1 MRRRFGFIGTTL
13 GFIGLGLGF
22 LMGSTGCSTEEEEPV
37 VPVAEQYIPA
47 ERNLVTNESTT
58 VSPLEFLAVK
68 PGTNKNPRLIYLIGV
83 DNTNNKVTYEVME
96 NNVPVEKTSDFN
108 ANTGIGVFDL
118 GTMTVSYR
126 VNFAKTGLNA
136 DVNKD
141 GDITAD
147 ALTGHIAIEGIAIP
161 LNGSF
166 QIQPRTDL
174 GTYWQ
179 RSEVPFPLVYTFV
192 GLNADKSAIVL
203 KDDNDGLTEFDISTG
218 LISTYMGQH
227 PFKVIDTPDGPRLY
241 VDLNADGDLGLDPL
255 EGHPFITEELQE
267 IREGNFF
274 YIGDAVVPNQFPLVY
289 RLKKINTMTLNG
301 TNDLEFV
308 DPNGSTIVVPYD
320 SQTGQGTLNDG
331 VNDHTI
337 MVNSTQG
344 YIVID
349 LDASGLME
357 SGRDLAAN
365 NTNITAPRVSDEKTI
380 VQNGGYTFTKIAL
393 GVPRLAIYSRDTA
406 TPPNQAIT
414 DQNGAQSLTFATV
427 DEQLV
432 AIYSNPDG
440 AQVRVVDEGAGV
452 SGDWNANNNQ
462 QNKTNVTRR

>member
-1 MRRRFGFIGTTL
+1 MRKRFRFIGTTL

-22 LMGSTGCSTEEEEPV
+22 LIGSAGCSKEDEEPI
-37 VPVAEQYIPA
+37 VPVAEQYVPA

-58 VSPLEFLAVK
+58 ASPLEFLAVK
-68 PGTNKNPRLIYLIGV
+68 PGTNKNTRLIYLLGI

-108 ANTGIGVFDL
+108 PNNGVGVFDL

-126 VNFAKTGLNA
+126 LNFARTGLNA

-147 ALTGHIAIEGIAIP
+147 ALTGHISIEGLAVP

-166 QIQPRTDL
+166 QLQPRTDL
-174 GTYWQ
+174 GTYWE
-179 RSEVPFPLVYTFV
+179 RSDVPFPMVYTFV
-192 GLNADKSAIVL
+192 GLSADKSAIVL
-203 KDDNDGLTEFDISTG
+203 KDDSDGLTEFDISTG

-227 PFKVIDTPDGPRLY
+227 PFRLIDTPNGPRLY

-255 EGHPFITEELQE
+255 EGQPFITEELQE

-274 YIGDAVVPNQFPLVY
+274 YIGDSTVPNQFPLVY
-289 RLKKINTMTLNG
+289 RLKQIRTMSQNG
-301 TNDLEFV
+301 ADELEFV
-308 DPNGSTIVVPYD
+308 DPNGSPVVVDYD
-320 SQTGQGTLNDG
+320 SQTGQGSFMENGNTH
-331 VNDHTI
+331 VV
-337 MVNSTQG
+337 MVNTTQG

-365 NTNITAPRVSDEKTI
+365 NTNITAPRVSDETTI

-393 GVPRLAIYSRDTA
+393 GVPRLAIYSKDTA
-406 TPPNQAIT
+406 TPPNHTMT
-414 DQNGAQSLTFATV
+414 DVNGANALTFATV
-427 DEQLV
+427 DGQVV
-432 AIYSNPDG
+432 ATYSNPDG
-440 AQVRVVDEGAGV
+440 AQIRVVDEGAGV
-452 SGDWNANNNQ
+452 SGDWNANNYQ
-462 QNKTNVTRR
+462 QNQTNVTRR